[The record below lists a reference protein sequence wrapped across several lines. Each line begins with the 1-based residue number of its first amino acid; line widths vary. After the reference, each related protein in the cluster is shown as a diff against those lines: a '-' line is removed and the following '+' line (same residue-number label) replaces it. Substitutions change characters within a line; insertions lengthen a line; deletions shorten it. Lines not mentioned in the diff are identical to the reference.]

1 MLWYYSNLVWLV
13 FEASIPSV
21 TVQVVQHKIVQIG
34 PLIQKIDNSYKL
46 EKVQLDMYN
55 KTTIETETIVYDIV
69 CDWQT
74 VYKSITVVI
83 QKNFCDF
90 YI

>member
-1 MLWYYSNLVWLV
+1 MWYYSNLVWLV
-13 FEASIPSV
+13 FEASILSV

-55 KTTIETETIVYDIV
+55 KTTLEMETIVYDIV
-69 CDWQT
+69 CEWQT
-74 VYKSITVVI
+74 VYKSITIVI
-83 QKNFCDF
+83 QKNFL
-90 YI
+90 

>member
-13 FEASIPSV
+13 FEASILSV

-55 KTTIETETIVYDIV
+55 KTTLEMETIVYDIV
-69 CDWQT
+69 CEWQT
-74 VYKSITVVI
+74 VYKSITIVI
-83 QKNFCDF
+83 QKNFL
-90 YI
+90 

>member
-1 MLWYYSNLVWLV
+1 MWYYSNLVWLV
-13 FEASIPSV
+13 FEASILSV

-55 KTTIETETIVYDIV
+55 KTTLETETIVYDIV
-69 CDWQT
+69 REWQT
-74 VYKSITVVI
+74 VYKSITIVI
-83 QKNFCDF
+83 QKIFL
-90 YI
+90 

>member
-1 MLWYYSNLVWLV
+1 MWYYSNLVWLV
-13 FEASIPSV
+13 FEASILSV
-21 TVQVVQHKIVQIG
+21 TVQVVQHKTVQIG

-46 EKVQLDMYN
+46 EKMQLDMYN
-55 KTTIETETIVYDIV
+55 KTTLETETIVYDIV
-69 CDWQT
+69 CEWQT
-74 VYKSITVVI
+74 VYKSITIVI